1 MFNSIHVL
9 KHTHVQYVCWVYVFC
24 LSLSDMHAPAD
35 YKLGCYD
42 PPNKSQ
48 SHAEQW
54 SSVLIRPPF
63 ALRMILMKLSQPD

>member
-1 MFNSIHVL
+1 ML
-9 KHTHVQYVCWVYVFC
+9 GVCLCFC

-63 ALRMILMKLSQPD
+63 AFRIILMKLSQPDWGNMIVFHCQY